1 MRETEMIV
9 PPSIAFDA
17 DLRRQLAR
25 LASHHFLNTG
35 SLIARVVDAD
45 LVTALTFLTI
55 SRSNVRELTDDGQG
69 AQTFAALEA
78 VPPDEM
84 RRGVSV
90 YAVARDLAIPYETV
104 RRHVKKLRDKGV
116 VEAGADGLTIPR
128 SVYASPGQ
136 IAAVAE
142 NWELVRA
149 FVADAVRFGLIAPG
163 PVAPLDADNRRQAVR
178 LSIAYFLDSLSVIGR
193 ALEQDA
199 LSAMVFLAIGRGNVG
214 HFVHDP
220 VTQVAYG
227 SVAAIPP
234 DHIRR
239 PVSAYA
245 VSRGLNLP
253 YETTRRYGLK
263 LTEQGWIERSANGGL
278 LVPASVVARPSMIR
292 GVVDLAETT
301 QAFLAEMLA
310 LGVPTDPV

>member
-1 MRETEMIV
+1 MCETSMLEPPRIV
-9 PPSIAFDA
+9 FNA
-17 DLRRQLAR
+17 DHRRQLAR

-35 SLIARVVDAD
+35 SLIARVVDSD

-55 SRSNVRELTDDGQG
+55 SRANVRELTDAGLG
-69 AQTFAALEA
+69 AQDFAALEA
-78 VPPDEM
+78 VPPDEL

-90 YAVARDLAIPYETV
+90 YAVARDLGIPYETV
-104 RRHVKKLRDKGV
+104 RRHVRKLRDKGV
-116 VEAGADGLTIPR
+116 VDAGAEGLTIPR
-128 SVYASPGQ
+128 QVYAAPNQ
-136 IAAVAE
+136 IEAVAQ

-149 FVADAVRFGLIAPG
+149 FVADAIRFGLVAPG
-163 PVAPLDADNRRQAVR
+163 PGAPPVADVRRQAVR
-178 LSIAYFLDSLSVIGR
+178 LSIAYFLDSLGVIGR

-220 VTQVAYG
+220 ATQAAYG

-234 DHIRR
+234 DDVRR

-263 LTEQGWIERSANGGL
+263 LVEQGWIERTSNGGL
-278 LVPASVVARPSMIR
+278 LVPASVVARPGMIQ

-310 LGVPTDPV
+310 LGVPVEPV

>member
-1 MRETEMIV
+1 MRETEMVV

-69 AQTFAALEA
+69 TRSFAALEA

-84 RRGVSV
+84 RNGVSV
-90 YAVARDLAIPYETV
+90 YAVARDLGIPYETV
-104 RRHVKKLRDKGV
+104 RRHVKKLRDKDV
-116 VEAGADGLTIPR
+116 VDAGPDGLTIPR
-128 SVYASPGQ
+128 RVYASPNQ
-136 IAAVAE
+136 IEAVAQ

-163 PVAPLDADNRRQAVR
+163 PVTPPDADVRRQAVR

-234 DHIRR
+234 DHMRR

-263 LTEQGWIERSANGGL
+263 LTEQGWIERTANGGL

-301 QAFLAEMLA
+301 QTFLAEMLA
-310 LGVPTDPV
+310 LGVPTEPV

>member
-1 MRETEMIV
+1 MHETEMIV

-55 SRSNVRELTDDGQG
+55 SRSNVRALTDDGQG

-78 VPPDEM
+78 VPPDEL

-104 RRHVKKLRDKGV
+104 RRHVKKLRDKDV
-116 VEAGADGLTIPR
+116 VETGPDGLTIPR
-128 SVYASPGQ
+128 RVYASPNQ
-136 IAAVAE
+136 IEAVAQ

-163 PVAPLDADNRRQAVR
+163 PVAPLDADTRRQAVR

-234 DHIRR
+234 DHLRR

-263 LTEQGWIERSANGGL
+263 LIEQGWIERSANGGL

-310 LGVPTDPV
+310 LGVPTDPL